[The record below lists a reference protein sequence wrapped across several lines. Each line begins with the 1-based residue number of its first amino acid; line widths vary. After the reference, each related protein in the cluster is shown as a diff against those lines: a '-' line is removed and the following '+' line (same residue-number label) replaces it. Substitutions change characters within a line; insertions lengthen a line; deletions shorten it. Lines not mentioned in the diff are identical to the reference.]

1 MQSVLLLCHEIF
13 TQKNMTPDDS
23 TPVAI
28 CSDHAGYELKEFVCD
43 WLTEKN
49 IPFINFGTYSPDSC
63 DYADFAHPLA
73 ESIESGESCC
83 GIAIC
88 GSGEGVCMTVNK
100 HQAIRGALCWNTDIA
115 KLARQHNNANVCCLP
130 ARFIEKET
138 AIEIIELFF
147 NTAFDGG
154 RHQTR
159 IEKIPLDED

>member
-1 MQSVLLLCHEIF
+1 MNQE
-13 TQKNMTPDDS
+13 DS
-23 TPVAI
+23 LPVAV

-49 IPFINFGTYSPDSC
+49 IPFINFGTYSPDRC

-73 ESIESGESCC
+73 ESVESGESRC

-100 HQAIRGALCWNTDIA
+100 HQGIRGALCWTQEIA
-115 KLARQHNNANVCCLP
+115 RLSRQHNDANVICLP

-138 AIEIIELFF
+138 AIDLIDIFF
-147 NTAFDGG
+147 NTGFDSG
-154 RHQTR
+154 RHQVR
-159 IEKIPLDED
+159 IEKIPIEND